1 MVRFLRAGP
10 INEAPESQSEDEE
23 EAGMELETL
32 VGYLMAL
39 ALPLWLLV
47 EFVTYAWRSE
57 PPEKPLVDSDRLPGS
72 PVTRAS
78 STAPPGRAM
87 DPARPRKAA

>member
-1 MVRFLRAGP
+1 
-10 INEAPESQSEDEE
+10 
-23 EAGMELETL
+23 MELETL

-57 PPEKPLVDSDRLPGS
+57 PPEKPLVDSDRLPRS

-78 STAPPGRAM
+78 PTAPPGRAT